1 MRLLRW
7 WLAATGIALAA
18 IAIWAFAPV
27 LVFMALLTLV
37 LGGLAACMI
46 LLAHRLRD
54 WRERR

>member
-7 WLAATGIALAA
+7 WLAATGIALVAM
-18 IAIWAFAPV
+18 AIWAFAPV
-27 LVFMALLTLV
+27 LVFMALLTVV
-37 LGGLAACMI
+37 LGGLAASMI